1 MDLMG
6 ETIELKLVMGKG
18 RRNRPGLVWNVVESN
33 FSAITHHG
41 RGGTEFFPSRSVQ
54 INFQDEGF
62 STS

>member
-1 MDLMG
+1 MG

-18 RRNRPGLVWNVVESN
+18 RRNRPCLAWNVVESN

-41 RGGTEFFPSRSVQ
+41 RGGTEFFPFQKRS
-54 INFQDEGF
+54 NKFPDEGF